1 MAVATEAKGLRAA
14 RRRPFDSDYWLCRCE
29 GFQVDSRHGPL
40 GTVEEVRFH
49 SRVDR
54 PDWLAVRTG
63 GLFSRR
69 LRVISVDYV
78 AAILPRE
85 GLIVLGRPSYV
96 LSETS

>member
-1 MAVATEAKGLRAA
+1 MAVATDGKGLRAA
-14 RRRPFDSDYWLCRCE
+14 RRRAFDSDYWLCRCE

-40 GTVEEVRFH
+40 GTVEEIRFH

-63 GLFSRR
+63 GLFSRH

-85 GLIVLGRPSYV
+85 GRILLGRPSW
-96 LSETS
+96 

>member
-1 MAVATEAKGLRAA
+1 VAVATPTKGLLAA
-14 RRRPFDSDYWLCRCE
+14 RRRSFDSDYWLCRCE
-29 GFQVDSRHGPL
+29 GFQVDFRHGLL

-78 AAILPRE
+78 TAILPRE
-85 GLIVLGRPSYV
+85 GLIVLGRPSW
-96 LSETS
+96 